1 MPKAEKTTRAS
12 KAAKEKP
19 AKAPRAKKDKNAPK
33 KALSAYL
40 IFANENRAR
49 VRAANPDASFGQ
61 VGKLLGQE
69 WKEISE
75 AEKQKYVALQEK
87 DKARYTK
94 AMADYKGAEAAA
106 DAEEEEEEAGGDEE
120 DDE

>member
-1 MPKAEKTTRAS
+1 MPKAEKTTRAA

-61 VGKLLGQE
+61 VGKLLGHE

-87 DKARYTK
+87 EKAKYTK
-94 AMADYKGAEAAA
+94 AMADYKGESAA
-106 DAEEEEEEAGGDEE
+106 DVEEEEEEAGGEEE
-120 DDE
+120 DE